1 MQNLRIGQGFDV
13 HAFGPGGHITLGG
26 VKIPHTQ
33 GLKAHSDGDV
43 VLHALCDA
51 LLGSLALGD
60 IGQHFPDTDSQYAG
74 VDSRELLKQVY
85 ALITKQGYT
94 LQNAD
99 ITVIAQTP
107 KLASHIPSMR
117 ETIAADLNVAE
128 TDIGIKATTS
138 EHLGFTGRGEG
149 IAVLASV
156 LVNQQ
161 A

>member
-13 HAFGPGGHITLGG
+13 HAFGPGDHIILGG

-74 VDSRELLKQVY
+74 ADSRELLKQVY
-85 ALITKQGYT
+85 ALITKQGYI

-99 ITVIAQTP
+99 ITVIAQEP
-107 KLASHIPSMR
+107 KLA
-117 ETIAADLNVAE
+117 
-128 TDIGIKATTS
+128 
-138 EHLGFTGRGEG
+138 
-149 IAVLASV
+149 
-156 LVNQQ
+156 
-161 A
+161 